1 MTWLETHYTDS
12 SITDWSQA
20 TVTEADTYH
29 RARGNT
35 RWDASSND
43 DQKTIALQ
51 RAWDY
56 LCGITTWKANVF
68 DTELPEDIKNA
79 QIVGALAELVT
90 PGTLLPTFTRENYVV
105 KKNIAGVIIKEY
117 DIGGPVQSILTE
129 MRALLKR
136 YMWDVSGIN
145 REVIRG

>member
-1 MTWLETHYTDS
+1 MTWLSTHYTDG
-12 SITDWSQA
+12 SITDWPQA
-20 TVTEADTYH
+20 TVSEADTYH
-29 RARGNT
+29 ANRGNSD
-35 RWDASSND
+35 WASYGNDA
-43 DQKTIALQ
+43 KTQALQ

-56 LCGITTWKANVF
+56 LCGITTWKQDVF
-68 DTELPEDIKNA
+68 DTELPDAIKNA
-79 QIVGALAELVT
+79 QIVGALAEAAS
-90 PGTLLPTFTRENYVV
+90 PGVLLPTLTREKYIV

-136 YMWDVSGIN
+136 YMWDVSGVN